1 MSDSAPNFRVIGG
14 SLYYFEGGKQ
24 TSSDTHQPSLI
35 GSIILMSNCSD
46 GSPLLNPQ
54 PFAVWPP
61 ILCCLNYNP
70 LLFSMPVFVT
80 ILWLHECWIHHKLGG
95 AVGLLSGTM
104 VLTSISWDICAEKSM
119 VKLYIHHYIYTSSY
133 TSIYIYIYIIIYI
146 VTYIIIYII
155 VSIYIYGH
163 PPLRPPDMMFVRLC
177 VKNIKLVLGTAVK

>member
-95 AVGLLSGTM
+95 AVGLLSGTR

-133 TSIYIYIYIIIYI
+133 TSIYIYIHHYIHRYI
-146 VTYIIIYII
+146 HHYIHHCF
-155 VSIYIYGH
+155 YIYMVT
-163 PPLRPPDMMFVRLC
+163 PPYDPPTWCLYGYV
-177 VKNIKLVLGTAVK
+177 

>member
-133 TSIYIYIYIIIYI
+133 TSIYIYIIIYI

-155 VSIYIYGH
+155 VSIYIYMVT
-163 PPLRPPDMMFVRLC
+163 PPYDPPTWCLYGYV
-177 VKNIKLVLGTAVK
+177 